1 MTQLYYRPFRRQV
14 NNLERRYFPDRKP
27 FNIFCWFDE
36 NGEVFEMFGV
46 GFSWSR
52 SRDGGDPPRN
62 HRRIHRLRPGSQGVR
77 AATRKRGMLW
87 CTQTIWVVGV

>member
-14 NNLERRYFPDRKP
+14 DNLERRYFPDRKP

-52 SRDGGDPPRN
+52 SRDGGEPPE
-62 HRRIHRLRPGSQGVR
+62 ITDEFIDSVR
-77 AATRKRGMLW
+77 AARA
-87 CTQTIWVVGV
+87 